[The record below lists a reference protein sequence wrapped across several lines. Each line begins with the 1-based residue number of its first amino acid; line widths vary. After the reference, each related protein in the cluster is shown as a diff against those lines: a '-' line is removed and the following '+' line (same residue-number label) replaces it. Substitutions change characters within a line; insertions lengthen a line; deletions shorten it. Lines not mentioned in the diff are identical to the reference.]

1 MPLTV
6 DALPFDALF
15 NIAAWLFIEDFVH
28 LGRTNRQLRSLLSE
42 ETACR
47 RAVETH
53 ISHTKESLLAQKGV
67 ITYHRALQRVYSR
80 REAFSTATPFSA
92 SVLAYGATFA
102 YKQGVL
108 SYLHDGNIRILH
120 VHDAAK
126 KEHIISIQS
135 LLAQAGQATIELQ
148 YGTVVLLNYSDNILI
163 VLCESQF
170 SDEES
175 WLLAIN
181 VEADTPLSKR
191 VLVTRSLQTSA
202 KIFAR
207 HDKAY
212 LYYGTHSGIGSHGH
226 HEWVITGVPLNGLPD
241 QCLETVQLEN
251 FVGSD
256 IGLTIFFEI
265 HDGFFYALSN
275 QTSFEVEEVDW
286 TSYYNCVRFPVDR
299 PSQIFLQRQQI
310 WRRNHVEGPINDS
323 WADLGLYIDETTGKL
338 MIIEARREWQGGGST
353 SQRTYYTEPVNFPDP
368 PSPDELPLDTPTA
381 LSSSNIDSFTSS
393 EFLFGLP
400 MNDPLVGTITSENK
414 PHYEPPHI
422 RLDKYTHPDD
432 DDEFSS
438 AAPSFILAKTKV
450 RAYNPSGTA
459 FLDLVDDPLPPSAA
473 TKSRLRQRLRL
484 RIGSRKRASPD
495 YEDADSDGHR
505 LLKRP
510 KIDPE
515 INERIAGSEERF
527 INRGV
532 HMWPPDNAPP
542 ELFDILNPIPCASS
556 EVTGVADERSLIYMT
571 GTSSSPQRRAIVLIN
586 FDPTIRF
593 PRLQKLSSD
602 IEPSAY
608 NPGSARDRVVGVE
621 LDGRRVGGEKCDGKG
636 KKVIS
641 GVNGS
646 LDARGGVKNW
656 FWSEEAMYLRLGK
669 GVRTR

>member
-1 MPLTV
+1 MPLTL

-28 LGRTNRQLRSLLSE
+28 LGRTNKQLRSLLRE

-53 ISHTKESLLAQKGV
+53 TSHTKEALLAQKGV

-108 SYLHDGNIRILH
+108 CYLHDDNIRILH
-120 VHDAAK
+120 VHESAR
-126 KEHIISIQS
+126 KEHIINIQS
-135 LLAQAGQATIELQ
+135 LLAQASQADVELQ
-148 YGTVVLLNYSDNILI
+148 YGTVLLLNYSDNILI

-170 SDEES
+170 SDEED

-181 VEADTPLSKR
+181 VKADTPLSKR
-191 VLVTRSLQTSA
+191 VLVTQSLQTSA
-202 KIFAR
+202 RIFAR

-226 HEWVITGVPLNGLPD
+226 HEWIITGVPLNGLPD
-241 QCLETVQLEN
+241 LCSETVQLEN

-256 IGLTIFFEI
+256 IGLTVFFKI

-275 QTSFEVEEVDW
+275 QTSFEVEEIDW
-286 TSYYNCVRFPVDR
+286 TSYYNCIRFPVDR
-299 PSQIFLQRQQI
+299 PSPIFLQRQQI

-338 MIIEARREWQGGGST
+338 MIIEARREWPGGGST
-353 SQRTYYTEPVNFPDP
+353 SQRTYYTEPVNFPDL
-368 PSPDELPLDTPTA
+368 PSPDKLALDTPTA
-381 LSSSNIDSFTSS
+381 LASSSINSLTDS

-400 MNDPLVGTITSENK
+400 MNDPLVGTITNENK
-414 PHYEPPHI
+414 PHYEPPHL

-432 DDEFSS
+432 DELSS
-438 AAPSFILAKTKV
+438 TTPSFILAKTKV
-450 RAYNPSGTA
+450 RAYNPSSTA
-459 FLDLVDDPLPPSAA
+459 FLDLVDDPLPPSLA
-473 TKSRLRQRLRL
+473 TKFRLRQRLRL

-505 LLKRP
+505 LLKHP
-510 KIDPE
+510 KINPGT
-515 INERIAGSEERF
+515 NEPIEGSEERF
-527 INRGV
+527 INRGL
-532 HMWPPDNAPP
+532 HMWPSDNAPP

-556 EVTGVADERSLIYMT
+556 EVTGIADERSLIYMT

-586 FDPTIRF
+586 FDPAIRF
-593 PRLQKLSSD
+593 PGLRKLSSD
-602 IEPSAY
+602 IKLSAY

-621 LDGRRVGGEKCDGKG
+621 LDSRLIGGEKCDEKD
-636 KKVIS
+636 KKIVS
-641 GVNGS
+641 RVNGS
-646 LDARGGVKNW
+646 LAACKSW
-656 FWSEEAMYLRLGK
+656 FWSEEALYLRLGK
-669 GVRTR
+669 GVQIR